1 MRRLTFIAAG
11 LAALLATSIAVAH
24 GIDGGK
30 SAKAVAATFTATGS
44 SMSTRTCTTTDGKS
58 ITITN
63 GRYTGTASGDPDL
76 TGAIT
81 LSARSVI
88 NTTDNV
94 GVVDGQF
101 RIDVSGG
108 HDTFAN
114 YSAVYAGGNIAGL
127 ASGVARNSDGRLI
140 ANLSAGFSASG
151 GFTSGKLGGGTSGGN
166 AVELG
171 PAKCAPTTSPK
182 PEKSAGARHDLRAL
196 GQLDH
201 RRRTSVRDRPERLGG
216 RQREV
221 QDERPCRDPLLAAER
236 GQHARPHQRPR
247 PLTGTSSDGGVACA
261 EGGAPHPAAPH
272 RERATGSCASRSA

>member
-11 LAALLATSIAVAH
+11 LAALLVTSIAVAH
-24 GIDGGK
+24 GINGGK
-30 SAKAVAATFTATGS
+30 SAKAVAATFQATGS
-44 SMSTRTCTTTDGKS
+44 NVSTRTCTTTDGKS
-58 ITITN
+58 ITITD

-101 RIDVSGG
+101 RIDVSAG

-127 ASGVARNSDGRLI
+127 AMGLARNSDARLI
-140 ANLSAGFSASG
+140 ANLSAGFNASS
-151 GFTSGKLGGGTSGGN
+151 GFTGGKLGGGTAGGN
-166 AVELG
+166 AAELG

-182 PEKSAGARHDLRAL
+182 PEKSEAHGTISALSATSITVAGLQCAIAPNDSAAVNAKYKPNDRAEIHCSL
-196 GQLDH
+196 QNGVNTLDH
-201 RRRTSVRDRPERLGG
+201 ISG
-216 RQREV
+216 
-221 QDERPCRDPLLAAER
+221 
-236 GQHARPHQRPR
+236 HH
-247 PLTGTSSDGGVACA
+247 
-261 EGGAPHPAAPH
+261 
-272 RERATGSCASRSA
+272 

>member
-127 ASGVARNSDGRLI
+127 ASGAARNSDGRLI

-151 GFTSGKLGGGTSGGN
+151 GFTSGKLGGGTSGGS

-182 PEKSAGARHDLRAL
+182 PEKSEAHGTISALSANSITVAGLQCAIAPNDSAAVNAKFKMNDRVEIHCSLQN
-196 GQLDH
+196 GVNTLDH
-201 RRRTSVRDRPERLGG
+201 ISGHG
-216 RQREV
+216 
-221 QDERPCRDPLLAAER
+221 
-236 GQHARPHQRPR
+236 H
-247 PLTGTSSDGGVACA
+247 
-261 EGGAPHPAAPH
+261 
-272 RERATGSCASRSA
+272 

>member
-114 YSAVYAGGNIAGL
+114 YSAVYAGGNIAGF
-127 ASGVARNSDGRLI
+127 ASGVARNSDAPADREPLRRLQRERRVHERQARRRHVRRKRGRARPGEVRADDL
-140 ANLSAGFSASG
+140 AQAR
-151 GFTSGKLGGGTSGGN
+151 
-166 AVELG
+166 E
-171 PAKCAPTTSPK
+171 
-182 PEKSAGARHDLRAL
+182 ERGARHDLRAL

-221 QDERPCRDPLLAAER
+221 QDRTTVSRSTARCRTASTRSTTSAAT
-236 GQHARPHQRPR
+236 A
-247 PLTGTSSDGGVACA
+247 TSPDGGVACA
-261 EGGAPHPAAPH
+261 EGGAPHPAAPQ
-272 RERATGSCASRSA
+272 ATTGSCASRSA

>member
-11 LAALLATSIAVAH
+11 LAALLVTSIAVAH

-30 SAKAVAATFTATGS
+30 SAKAVAATFAATGS
-44 SMSTRTCTTTDGKS
+44 NVSTRTCTTTDGKS

-63 GRYTGTASGDPDL
+63 GRYTGTAQGDPDL

-108 HDTFAN
+108 QDTFAA
-114 YSAVYAGGNIAGL
+114 YSAVYSSGNIAGL
-127 ASGVARNSDGRLI
+127 AVGGAHNSGARLV
-140 ANLSAGFSASG
+140 ANLSAGFVPG
-151 GFTSGKLGGGTSGGN
+151 TGFTGGKLGNGTAGGN

-171 PAKCAPTTSPK
+171 PAKCASDNSPK
-182 PEKSAGARHDLRAL
+182 PEKSEARGTISALDTQNITVAGLQCAIPASDSAAVNAKYKPGDRVEIHCSLQNGL
-196 GQLDH
+196 NTLDH
-201 RRRTSVRDRPERLGG
+201 ISGHG
-216 RQREV
+216 
-221 QDERPCRDPLLAAER
+221 
-236 GQHARPHQRPR
+236 H
-247 PLTGTSSDGGVACA
+247 
-261 EGGAPHPAAPH
+261 
-272 RERATGSCASRSA
+272 